1 MFQQYKNIIVI
12 ICSLVISGLL
22 FYAGYWVADAKW
34 QAKWSKHIE
43 QDARQEQAANEAI
56 RAQERQWQDKLEEA
70 SKDAK
75 LREQQLK
82 IDSDELSVTVDG
94 LRQQLALS
102 TSKLQSAN
110 STVTR
115 LRAAGA
121 TNAVVR
127 AELCGWAVQ
136 RAEEL
141 AGIADRNRQKG
152 LTCEASYNALRLSS
166 ELTSHP

>member
-1 MFQQYKNIIVI
+1 VNQTYKIIAAGVAL
-12 ICSLVISGLL
+12 LVAAYFGHWITNNH
-22 FYAGYWVADAKW
+22 W
-34 QAKWSKHIE
+34 QAKWSKHME
-43 QDARQEQAANEAI
+43 QDAAQVLAANEAI
-56 RAQERQWQDKLEEA
+56 RDQERLWQGKLEEA

-82 IDSDELSVTVDG
+82 IDSDELSVTVDR

-115 LRAAGA
+115 LRASGA

-127 AELCGWAVQ
+127 AELLGWTIQ

-152 LTCEASYNALRLSS
+152 LACEAAYNALRL
-166 ELTSHP
+166 

>member
-1 MFQQYKNIIVI
+1 MKMTASPKLIAIIALCLCLASSFIAYKLTDNH
-12 ICSLVISGLL
+12 
-22 FYAGYWVADAKW
+22 W
-34 QAKWSKHIE
+34 QAKW
-43 QDARQEQAANEAI
+43 QERNASEAAQVLAANEAI
-56 RAQERQWQDKLEEA
+56 RAQERQWQDKLNEA

-82 IDSDELSVTVDG
+82 IDSDELGATVDG

-152 LTCEASYNALRLSS
+152 LACEASYNALRLSS

>member
-1 MFQQYKNIIVI
+1 VNQTYKIIAASVA
-12 ICSLVISGLL
+12 LL
-22 FYAGYWVADAKW
+22 LAAYFGHWITNNHW

-43 QDARQEQAANEAI
+43 QDAKQVQAANEAV
-56 RAQERQWQDKLEEA
+56 RAQERQWRDKLNEA

-82 IDSDELSVTVDG
+82 IDSDELGATVDG

-152 LTCEASYNALRLSS
+152 LACEAAYNALRL
-166 ELTSHP
+166 